1 MARSKIKILIS
12 VIGNLANDSVIQFL
26 KEKPG
31 IKKLYIIHK
40 VTNEPDFRTPS
51 KKINFKKI
59 SEEFIDKLNNEWGE
73 IKVIPIIL
81 KDSQDFHEIQH
92 IIGKIVEEEKI
103 ASKGMLNTLEDIA
116 IDFSGGTGIVTA
128 ALLFSAFKLRITPY
142 YVQPITTRTD
152 NRVDKIEIN
161 YRMGREMGKPDS
173 PANKILKNL
182 ANSVF
187 TVRAFEGRTFFE
199 TPEGLD
205 EKSVLGMKTQLELN
219 REFKEEGITRI
230 DQHIRGLIEKNLV
243 EEGIGYEIYKNK
255 AVKPDSPDDEEEEPD
270 WQLEK
275 HQNSKYYKITK
286 AGEDE
291 VRILEYGV
299 T

>member
-1 MARSKIKILIS
+1 M
-12 VIGNLANDSVIQFL
+12 
-26 KEKPG
+26 
-31 IKKLYIIHK
+31 
-40 VTNEPDFRTPS
+40 
-51 KKINFKKI
+51 
-59 SEEFIDKLNNEWGE
+59 NNEWGE

-255 AVKPDSPDDEEEEPD
+255 AVKPDSPDDDEEEPD